1 MDLSACA
8 TSEPNNRKSLLDIM
22 DKRCHG
28 EKSKYHTLFL
38 NAGGNEHFEYEGDN
52 TTLLTTLY
60 EKSSK
65 HWAYSCSGDDPF
77 EGSIDYISNKTCG
90 ISMPDDIYDSARFCP
105 QSLTYYGFCL
115 KNGLYN
121 VTLHFAEIVFAID
134 EDYSSLGKRVFDI
147 YIQPVQRDFN
157 IKEKAGGP
165 NKIWIESFIAN
176 VEDNILEI
184 RLLWGGKGSI
194 FYLNGPII
202 SAISVIPKFRIRR
215 LSTSNKIGI
224 VVGAVLAS
232 VLLLCLLYALM
243 WRIGWIGDRESY
255 VTYVKLR
262 GKSYSLK
269 QVKDATR
276 NFSPNNKIGKGRFG
290 IIYKVAQLPDQTVA
304 MKKLSFQSNVD
315 QIGTEV
321 YALKQLK
328 HENLVE
334 LLDVYSKR
342 DLHLL
347 FYECMERG
355 SLRKALFDDSNP
367 IVLLDWSKR
376 VKICLGIAKGL
387 KYLREDHTGEKVVHR
402 NVRASNILLD
412 GNFNPKVSDLGL
424 AQLYDEENP
433 YKFIQEIGTVADNIA
448 LMQACVLHS
457 EQMLLNLVDTNL
469 SGDYNKKQALKFL
482 DLAMKCINLSPTL
495 RPTMSEIVSVLEQI
509 SNLNTPSP
517 SA

>member
-28 EKSKYHTLFL
+28 EKSKYHTLFI

-52 TTLLTTLY
+52 TTSLTTLY

-90 ISMPDDIYDSARFCP
+90 ISMPDDIYDSAPFCP

-121 VTLHFAEIVFAID
+121 GRPA
-134 EDYSSLGKRVFDI
+134 
-147 YIQPVQRDFN
+147 QRDFN

-184 RLLWGGKGSI
+184 RLLWHTSCCN
-194 FYLNGPII
+194 LPL
-202 SAISVIPKFRIRR
+202 SSEFRIRR
-215 LSTSNKIGI
+215 LSTSNIVGI
-224 VVGAVLAS
+224 VVGAALAS
-232 VLLLCLLYALM
+232 VLLLCLLDALM

-269 QVKDATR
+269 QVKDAIR
-276 NFSPNNKIGKGRFG
+276 NFSPTNKIGKGRFG

-347 FYECMERG
+347 FYEYMERG
-355 SLRKALFDDSNP
+355 SLRKALFDDSNSN
-367 IVLLDWSKR
+367 VLLDWSKR
-376 VKICLGIAKGL
+376 VNICLGIARGL
-387 KYLREDHTGEKVVHR
+387 KYLHEDHTGGKIVHR
-402 NVRASNILLD
+402 NVKASNIRLD
-412 GNFNPKVSDLGL
+412 GNLNPKVSDLGL
-424 AQLYDEENP
+424 ANLYDEENP
-433 YKFIQEIGTVADNIA
+433 YNFIQEIGTV
-448 LMQACVLHS
+448 
-457 EQMLLNLVDTNL
+457 
-469 SGDYNKKQALKFL
+469 
-482 DLAMKCINLSPTL
+482 
-495 RPTMSEIVSVLEQI
+495 
-509 SNLNTPSP
+509 
-517 SA
+517 